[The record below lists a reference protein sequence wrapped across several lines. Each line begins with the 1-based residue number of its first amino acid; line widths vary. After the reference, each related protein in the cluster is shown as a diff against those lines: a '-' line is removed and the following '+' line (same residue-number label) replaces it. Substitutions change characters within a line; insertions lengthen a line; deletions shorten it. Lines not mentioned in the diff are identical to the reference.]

1 MPTPE
6 EILNGL
12 ALASNKFLFLSIA
25 WHLVVIMFIA
35 LLIAG
40 KRPSKKA
47 IALGLIALFLSVS
60 IVAMLVSN
68 PFNGAMFLLAS
79 ILFIYFSWKM
89 PEENVTVKWD
99 YVSLTGV
106 VMIVFGYVYPH
117 FLEGTGMY
125 KYLYAAPLGLIPCP
139 TLSVFIGFT
148 LLFHGF
154 YSKKWMLGA
163 ALIGLF
169 YGIFGVLRLKVYLD
183 VGLIAGAF
191 LLLLYAFTLK
201 KPAEK

>member
-12 ALASNKFLFLSIA
+12 TLASNKFVFLSIA
-25 WHLVVIMFIA
+25 WHIIVLLFIA

-40 KRPSKKA
+40 KRPSSKA

-68 PFNGAMFLLAS
+68 PFNGAMFMLAS
-79 ILFIYFSWKM
+79 VWFIYISWKM
-89 PEENVTVKWD
+89 PEENVIVKWD
-99 YVSLTGV
+99 IVSLIGV
-106 VMIVFGYVYPH
+106 
-117 FLEGTGMY
+117 
-125 KYLYAAPLGLIPCP
+125 
-139 TLSVFIGFT
+139 
-148 LLFHGF
+148 
-154 YSKKWMLGA
+154 

-183 VGLIAGAF
+183 VVLIAGALF
-191 LLLLYAFTLK
+191 LLIYALTLK
-201 KPAEK
+201 KPGLPDPE